1 MHGQRKKIGLIFLII
16 FLTFTP
22 LVYCELVYGESDL
35 TQQGIAFLKAQRFDE
50 AINVFSRVIKA
61 DPGNAKAAY
70 YRGMARY
77 YKGDLDPAI
86 SDYSIA
92 LKKDPGLLDAY
103 TSRGVAFFRKGD
115 YQRAQKD
122 LDFILK
128 KNPDNANAINQKA
141 WMLAVCPDPRYRDGK
156 KALEL
161 SRKAINIK
169 TTPNYLD
176 TLAAVYAENGQYQEA
191 AKVQR
196 KVIALLTQEERLDR
210 LDIYLERLKKYEAGE
225 PWREDKE
232 SIDTSETEIPELETL
247 EPETSEKVEK
257 KTEKQETTKTSEIKK
272 TAPPFPPPKKT
283 AVAAAPVVTQ
293 TQKPVKKK
301 AGAASQPKPVASPT
315 GSGMYPYTIFI
326 STYQDPKV
334 TKTKVLNLRK
344 NGDPV
349 FVSHAYFKD
358 TGHWYQIYFGWYK
371 SIVDANTAAEKLRQR
386 HFRKSIV
393 VKKPYAVQAGIFS
406 SKTTLKKME
415 TGLTAL
421 NYPAYRIPDT
431 NDPGKIHLLIGAYST
446 KTVPDKLIETLTAAG
461 FEPKVVRR

>member
-1 MHGQRKKIGLIFLII
+1 MQGQWKRPGLIFLII
-16 FLTFTP
+16 FLAITP
-22 LVYCELVYGESDL
+22 LVYGESDL
-35 TQQGIAFLKAQRFDE
+35 TQQGIAFLKSQRFNE
-50 AINVFSRVIKA
+50 AINVFSKIIKS
-61 DPGNAKAAY
+61 DPGNAKAVY

-77 YKGDLDPAI
+77 YKGDIDPAI
-86 SDYSIA
+86 ADYTLT
-92 LKKDPGLLDAY
+92 LKKDPGFVEVY

-115 YQRAQKD
+115 YQRAQND
-122 LDFILK
+122 LDLALE
-128 KNPDNANAINQKA
+128 KNPDNTNAMNQKA

-161 SRKAINIK
+161 ARKAINIK

-176 TLAAVYAENGQYQEA
+176 TLAAVYAENGRYKEA
-191 AKVQR
+191 ATVQR
-196 KVIALLTQEERLDR
+196 KVIALLTQEERLSQ
-210 LDIYLERLKKYEAGE
+210 LEIYLERLKKYEAGA
-225 PWREDKE
+225 PWREGDEHIDKPK
-232 SIDTSETEIPELETL
+232 T
-247 EPETSEKVEK
+247 ETSEKVEK
-257 KTEKQETTKTSEIKK
+257 KTEKQEDTKKAEIKK
-272 TAPPFPPPKKT
+272 TPPPPPPPKKS
-283 AVAAAPVVTQ
+283 AIIAAPVTAKA
-293 TQKPVKKK
+293 KPVDNKTET
-301 AGAASQPKPVASPT
+301 GSQPKPVVSPS

-344 NGDPV
+344 NGDPA

-371 SIVDANTAAEKLRQR
+371 SIADANTAAEKLRQR

-406 SKTTLKKME
+406 SKATLEKME

-421 NYPAYRIPDT
+421 NYPAYQIPDVM
-431 NDPGKIHLLIGAYST
+431 NPGKIRLLIGAYST
-446 KTVPDKLIETLTAAG
+446 ETVPDKLIETLKASG

>member
-1 MHGQRKKIGLIFLII
+1 MHGQKKQPGLIFLIV
-16 FLTFTP
+16 FLAITP
-22 LVYCELVYGESDL
+22 LVYGESDL

-61 DPGNAKAAY
+61 DPGNAKAVY

-77 YKGDLDPAI
+77 YRGDLDPAI
-86 SDYSIA
+86 ADYTIA
-92 LKKDPGLLDAY
+92 LKKDPGIIDAY

-122 LDFILK
+122 LDLILK

-161 SRKAINIK
+161 SKRAINIK

-191 AKVQR
+191 ARVQR

-225 PWREDKE
+225 PWREDNE
-232 SIDTSETEIPELETL
+232 RIDTPETEIPELESL
-247 EPETSEKVEK
+247 EPETSETVE
-257 KTEKQETTKTSEIKK
+257 KK
-272 TAPPFPPPKKT
+272 TAPPSPSPKKT

-293 TQKPVKKK
+293 TQKPVEKKTES
-301 AGAASQPKPVASPT
+301 ASQPKPVAPPT
-315 GSGMYPYTIFI
+315 VSGMYPYTIFI

-334 TKTKVLNLRK
+334 TKNKVINLRK
-344 NGDPV
+344 NGDPA
-349 FVSHAYFKD
+349 FVSHSYFKD
-358 TGHWYQIYFGWYK
+358 SGHWYQIFFGWYK
-371 SIVDANTAAEKLRQR
+371 SIADANTAAEKLQKRN
-386 HFRKSIV
+386 FRKTIV

-406 SKTTLKKME
+406 SKATLKKME
-415 TGLTAL
+415 TGLVAL
-421 NYPAYRIPDT
+421 NYPAYLIPET
-431 NDPGKIHLLIGAYST
+431 NEPGKIRLLIGAYST
-446 KTVPDKLIETLTAAG
+446 EIVPDKLIETLTTAG